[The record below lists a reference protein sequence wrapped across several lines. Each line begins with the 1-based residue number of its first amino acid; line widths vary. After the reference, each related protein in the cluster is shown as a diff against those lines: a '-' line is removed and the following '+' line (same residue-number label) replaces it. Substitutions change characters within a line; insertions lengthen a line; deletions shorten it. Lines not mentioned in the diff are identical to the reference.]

1 VARYSAKEMI
11 VLQMR
16 LSPRTRIGALV
27 SAAAFVTVLT
37 PDVALA
43 QRAPAVTFTPV
54 TAPTTSAP
62 ALNVQQADPD
72 SYWEVIGGLEF
83 DTDGMMYGF
92 LGPQWN
98 RRLNDNT
105 RLTARAYANWLQ
117 YEFDEPGGT
126 TKVSGPGVSTQIG
139 LKFGDRNTFK
149 VGAGPSF
156 KWRTGTFTSN
166 DGTEFDIDD
175 LDDDGEVDD
184 DLEIGFSVGA
194 DAYLNPTDRDNVHAI
209 VNYETV
215 DEYLWSRLAYKRQIT
230 NLDWQGTWAH
240 FLGAE
245 GILQGNDDI
254 RTMMLGGLVEFA
266 HGASRS
272 SVMLRA
278 GFKRSTFDEADDRT
292 GPYFGINFYKR
303 LGQ

>member
-1 VARYSAKEMI
+1 M
-11 VLQMR
+11 LLMR
-16 LSPRTRIGALV
+16 FTTMTRLV
-27 SAAAFVTVLT
+27 TLLSAAA
-37 PDVALA
+37 VALAVTPGDAVA
-43 QRAPAVTFTPV
+43 QRAPQVTFTPV
-54 TAPTTSAP
+54 AAPSTGAAP
-62 ALNVQQADPD
+62 LSQAANPD

-83 DTDGMMYGF
+83 DTEGMMYGF
-92 LGPQWN
+92 FGPQWN
-98 RRLNDNT
+98 RRLNDDMG
-105 RLTARAYANWLQ
+105 LFARAYGNWLQ

-126 TKVSGPGVSTQIG
+126 TKVSGPGISTQVG

-156 KWRTGTFTSN
+156 KWRSATFTTT
-166 DGTEFDIDD
+166 DGTEFDVED

-184 DLEIGFSVGA
+184 DLEIGFSLGA
-194 DAYLNPTDRDNVHAI
+194 DANLNPTDRDNVHAI

-230 NLDWQGTWAH
+230 NLDWQDAWAH
-240 FLGAE
+240 SVGAE

-254 RTMMLGGLVEFA
+254 RTLMFGGLVEFTHA
-266 HGASRS
+266 PSRT

-278 GFKRSTFDEADDRT
+278 GYKRSSFDEADDRT

-303 LGQ
+303 IGQ